1 MKNKII
7 SILFMTAVMSSCSFL
22 DVVPENTATL
32 QDSFASEMQAERFL
46 YSIYNFIPNNTTH
59 RWTPD
64 LCAGGDLI
72 TGSNGT
78 TRWFP
83 YKSMLY
89 GEENPNNTY
98 FNMWGGGSIPQGGN
112 NFQLYK
118 GIRFAYMLL
127 NNVDSVPDMTQS
139 AKDQMKGEAYFLIA
153 YLHWTLMQY
162 YGPVVLITHEISLN
176 ADESELMLPRSTWDE
191 CAKFVAETFDK
202 AASML
207 PPRVNSSNDLGRA
220 TSVAAKAYKARCLV
234 YTASPLVNGN
244 SAYASFV
251 NYDGTPLMS
260 SEYDR
265 EKWNTA
271 MKAVEEAIRLA
282 EDNGYRLYEY
292 AEAAG
297 ESDAERGRQN
307 YYQCFVDEDWAS
319 NPEYIFAIGAQ
330 TPSNNAMQMIAP
342 PRQWNPEEGDGYTAD
357 GFREYMNPTLQIV
370 EAFLTD
376 KGLPLWADPRTK
388 DGYAANRLLTAD
400 SDEVAQLCKNR
411 DPRFYATIGYDRG
424 TYTYNG
430 QEDLVLRMRAGEQHG
445 DTGDVTQEYSGSC
458 TGFILQK
465 FISKNTTYNEAD
477 KTFSFAQYPFP
488 YLRLAELYLDYAEA
502 DFEYDGQLGA
512 QGLEYLNKVRHR
524 AGLPDFEDAW
534 AEAGGMPSEEDMR
547 RALHQENM
555 SELACEGRLYHNLRR
570 WNIAQDWLGEVPDVL
585 NIKGESP
592 AEYNSIAKM
601 RESGTR
607 VFEYPKTVW
616 LAIPLSELEV
626 NFRLVQNP
634 GY

>member
-72 TGSNGT
+72 TGPGGVS
-78 TRWFP
+78 RWFP

-98 FNMWGGGSIPQGGN
+98 FNMWGGGSLAPGGN

-118 GIRFAYMLL
+118 GIRFAYLLL
-127 NNVDSVPDMTQS
+127 NNIDSVPDMTQS

-162 YGPVVLITHEISLN
+162 YGPVVLITHESSLN
-176 ADESELMLPRSTWDE
+176 DDESELMLPRSTWDE
-191 CAKFVAETFDK
+191 CARFVAETFDK

-207 PPRVNSSNDLGRA
+207 PPRVASNDDLGRA
-220 TSVAAKAYKARCLV
+220 TSVAAMAYKARCLI

-244 SAYASFV
+244 PAYASFV

-260 SEYDR
+260 SEYDK
-265 EKWNTA
+265 EKWKTA
-271 MKAVEEAIRLA
+271 LDAVEDAIELA
-282 EDNGYRLYEY
+282 EDNGYKLYEY
-292 AEAAG
+292 AAAAT

-307 YYQCFVDEDWAS
+307 YYQCFLHKDWAT

-330 TPSNNAMQMIAP
+330 TPANNAMQMIAP
-342 PRQWNPEEGDGYTAD
+342 PRQWNPEAGQGYTAN

-376 KGLPLWADPRTK
+376 KGLPLWADPATK
-388 DGYAANRLLTAD
+388 DAYAANRLLTVGAD
-400 SDEVAQLCKNR
+400 GVAQLCKNR
-411 DPRFYATIGYDRG
+411 DPRFYATVGYDRG
-424 TYTYNG
+424 TYIYNG
-430 QEDLVLRMRAGEQHG
+430 QDDVTLRMRAGEQHG
-445 DTGDVTQEYSGSC
+445 YILNSTEEYLGSC
-458 TGFILQK
+458 TGFMLQK
-465 FISKNTTYNEAD
+465 FISISTTYDEANNSY
-477 KTFSFAQYPFP
+477 TFAQYPFP

-502 DFEYDGQLGA
+502 DFEYDGTLSE
-512 QGLEYLNKVRHR
+512 QGLGYLDKVRHR
-524 AGLPDFEDAW
+524 AGLPGFREAW
-534 AEAGGMPSEEDMR
+534 QSAGGLPGEEDMR

-555 SELACEGRLYHNLRR
+555 SELACEARLYHNIRR
-570 WNIAQDWLGEVPDVL
+570 WNLAEEWLGETPDAL
-585 NIKGESP
+585 NVEGSTAETFNTISKMKES
-592 AEYNSIAKM
+592 N
-601 RESGTR
+601 TR
-607 VFEYPKTVW
+607 VFDYPKTVW
-616 LAIPLSELEV
+616 LPIPLSELEI